1 MLRVVVSALILCLW
15 LPASAVTDAAREK
28 PPAVRRPNIL
38 IVTFDT
44 TRADRIGAYG
54 YPSHTPNID
63 RLAAEG
69 VRMAYAYTPSTQ
81 TLPSHTSLFTGLYS
95 ITHGVVSNGQ
105 MLSDRAWTL
114 AEELHKQGY
123 ATGAIIGAATLISD
137 FRLNQGFDTY
147 DEQFGGTLVERTFKS
162 FMRFVSRAKVNIPST
177 RTAPAVARLARAWIA
192 RHAHSSQPFFL
203 WLHFWD
209 AHEPYERH
217 PDFSRPALVVS
228 DGPTNQYGQ
237 KEANYVNEI
246 EFADHYLGTVLNQ
259 LDSLGLTNNTLTIFT
274 ADHGESLGAHDYQGH
289 RQEVWNDILHIP
301 MIFRFPGHLP
311 RGKVIDEPVMSIDV
325 MPTALKLLGVGYAPR
340 DYQGQDIFQL
350 GSRPR
355 KVFAIAV
362 KLFTKTP
369 IRRAVIEGPMKFVEY
384 DDPDRNALFNVQT
397 DPQEEHNLLAKAP
410 EDTRARL
417 RGEIVQWYDAYSRLT
432 PDNPQLTDEQLERL
446 RSLGYIKKTGAG
458 L

>member
-1 MLRVVVSALILCLW
+1 MLRVVVSALILSLW
-15 LPASAVTDAAREK
+15 APAEIPSGPAAAGRAPSRK
-28 PPAVRRPNIL
+28 PNL
-38 IVTFDT
+38 LLVTFDT
-44 TRADRIGAYG
+44 TRADRIGCYG
-54 YPSHTPNID
+54 YPSQTPNID

-81 TLPSHTSLFTGLYS
+81 TLPSHISLLTGLYS

-105 MLSDRAWTL
+105 MLSERAWTL

-123 ATGAIIGAATLISD
+123 ATGAIVGAATLISD

-147 DEQFGGTLVERTFKS
+147 DEQFGGTWAERTFKS
-162 FMRFVSRAKVNIPST
+162 FMRYVSRAKVNIPST
-177 RTAPAVARLARAWIA
+177 RPAPSVAQRARTWIA
-192 RHAHSSQPFFL
+192 RHARGTKPFFL
-203 WLHFWD
+203 WVHFWD
-209 AHEPYERH
+209 AHEPYDRH

-246 EFADHYLGTVLNQ
+246 EFADHYLGTILRQ
-259 LDSLGLTNNTLTIFT
+259 LDSLGLTNRTLTIFT

-301 MIFRFPGHLP
+301 MILRFPGHVP
-311 RGKVIDEPVMSIDV
+311 AGKVIDEPVMSIDV
-325 MPTALKLLGVGYAPR
+325 VPTALQLLGIGYAPR
-340 DYQGQDIFQL
+340 DYQGDDIFRL

-355 KVFAIAV
+355 KVFAITV

-384 DDPDRNALFNVQT
+384 DDHTRNALYNVQS
-397 DPQEEHNLLAKAP
+397 DPDERHNLLAEGSNEAS
-410 EDTRARL
+410 ARL
-417 RGEIVQWYDAYSRLT
+417 RGDIVEWYEAYSRLT
-432 PDNPQLTDEQLERL
+432 PDNPQLTEEQLERL
-446 RSLGYIKKTGAG
+446 RSLGYIKKQT
-458 L
+458 

>member
-1 MLRVVVSALILCLW
+1 MFRVVVSAVVLSISMPVVSTEAAGGE
-15 LPASAVTDAAREK
+15 PAAARK
-28 PPAVRRPNIL
+28 PNI
-38 IVTFDT
+38 IVVTFDT
-44 TRADRIGAYG
+44 TRADRIGCYG

-63 RLAAEG
+63 RLASEG
-69 VRMAYAYTPSTQ
+69 VRMAHAYTPSTQ
-81 TLPSHTSLFTGLYS
+81 TLPSHASLFTGLYS

-105 MLSDRAWTL
+105 MLSDHAWTL
-114 AEELHKQGY
+114 AEELHQQGY

-137 FRLNQGFDTY
+137 FKLNQGFDSY
-147 DEQFGGTLVERTFKS
+147 DEQFGGTWAERTFKS
-162 FMRFVSRAKVNIPST
+162 FMRYVSRAKVNIPST
-177 RTAPAVARLARAWIA
+177 RTAPVVARRARAWIA
-192 RHAHSSQPFFL
+192 RHARGTRPFFL
-203 WLHFWD
+203 WVHFWD

-246 EFADHYLGTVLNQ
+246 EFADHYLGTILNQ
-259 LDSLGLTNNTLTIFT
+259 LDSLGLTNDTLTIFT

-311 RGKVIDEPVMSIDV
+311 AGRVIGEPVMSIDV
-325 MPTALKLLGVGYAPR
+325 MPTALRLLGIEYAPR
-340 DYQGQDIFQL
+340 DYQGEDILQG
-350 GSRPR
+350 GSRQR

-384 DDPDRNALFNVQT
+384 DDSTRNALYDLT
-397 DPQEEHNLLAKAP
+397 SDPAEQRNLLAPARKA
-410 EDTRARL
+410 TSARL
-417 RGEIVQWYDAYSRLT
+417 RGDIVNWYDAYSRLT

-446 RSLGYIKKTGAG
+446 RSLGYIKK
-458 L
+458 